1 MKAGKIVNESI
12 LGEDFKTVLI
22 NGKAYTIYPP
32 TIHRIAGAAKCL
44 SDIGEE
50 VRTMGEYIASL
61 SNMECVG
68 RALSW
73 FIMDDESLADE
84 LCHGAD
90 GELLNALGIAF
101 SLVSME
107 NFIRLSDLARNIV
120 SLTAKQKL

>member
-50 VRTMGEYIASL
+50 VK
-61 SNMECVG
+61 NG
-68 RALSW
+68 RIYRIL
-73 FIMDDESLADE
+73 
-84 LCHGAD
+84 
-90 GELLNALGIAF
+90 
-101 SLVSME
+101 
-107 NFIRLSDLARNIV
+107 
-120 SLTAKQKL
+120 KQYGMRG

>member
-50 VRTMGEYIASL
+50 VKTTL
-61 SNMECVG
+61 
-68 RALSW
+68 
-73 FIMDDESLADE
+73 
-84 LCHGAD
+84 
-90 GELLNALGIAF
+90 
-101 SLVSME
+101 
-107 NFIRLSDLARNIV
+107 DLQLRITDKIERIN
-120 SLTAKQKL
+120 L